1 MNRIAWLLLS
11 IALVTLVPACAGVS
25 LVIEEPT
32 PTPTPVPPTATA
44 TPIPPTATATRVP
57 PTATSAAPPTEV
69 PTSTPVPDQVVTQ
82 ATGACAHPYYPVRSD
97 TTWNYQTQTGGAEPS
112 EYAVTFNDIG
122 ANAFT
127 SRQTFPGSSTEAVWL
142 CGDEGLLPTE
152 VASFMFFQMPGFEF
166 ETVDSSGAL
175 LPAPEAW
182 EVGATWETK
191 YTVEATTKVLGLSIK
206 SLADISINNE
216 IADTESVVVPADSYD
231 NVTRIDS
238 TGTALINAPG
248 TQMEAPFSFSHWYV
262 EGVGLVKIS
271 AVVQGTS
278 FEMELVSVEQ

>member
-1 MNRIAWLLLS
+1 
-11 IALVTLVPACAGVS
+11 LVT
-25 LVIEEPT
+25 
-32 PTPTPVPPTATA
+32 
-44 TPIPPTATATRVP
+44 
-57 PTATSAAPPTEV
+57 
-69 PTSTPVPDQVVTQ
+69 TQ
-82 ATGACAHPYYPVRSD
+82 ASGACTHPYYPVRSD

-112 EYAVTFNDIG
+112 EYAVTFDDIG
-122 ANAFT
+122 ADAFT

-175 LPAPEAW
+175 LVSPEAW
-182 EVGATWETK
+182 DLGATWETE
-191 YTVEATTKVLGLSIK
+191 YTVEATTKVLGLSIT

-216 IADTESVVVPADSYD
+216 IAEVERAVVPAGSYA
-231 NVTRIDS
+231 NATRVDS

-248 TQMEAPFSFSHWYV
+248 TQMETAFSFSHWYV